1 MSFEE
6 VTHKTRDKFMSVAT
20 SYLRKIETDN
30 QEEDFNRALD
40 MKFKDITSK
49 LEQLNQTV
57 IEKSRQANR
66 NLSEYEQ
73 KVKERTSDNDNVLDS
88 LNKTIKFLT
97 KGLVSLFFV
106 IALISLVMLVVGPI
120 GNYFGISKMYDLI
133 NHVIKS
139 GNSPWR
145 YLMLI
150 LYVVPYALLGLI
162 IYGIL
167 SAYDSL
173 KWR

>member
-1 MSFEE
+1 
-6 VTHKTRDKFMSVAT
+6 MSVAT

-30 QEEDFNRALD
+30 QEKDFNRALD
-40 MKFKDITSK
+40 MKFKDITNK
-49 LEQLNQTV
+49 LEQLDKTV
-57 IEKSRQANR
+57 LEKSRKANED
-66 NLSEYEQ
+66 LYEYEQ
-73 KVKERTSDNDNVLDS
+73 KVQERTNDNDNVLDS

-139 GNSPWR
+139 GDSAWR
-145 YLMLI
+145 YLMLV
-150 LYVVPYALLGLI
+150 LYVVPYALLGMI

>member
-6 VTHKTRDKFMSVAT
+6 ATHKTRDKFMSVAT

-40 MKFKDITSK
+40 RKFKDITSK
-49 LEQLNQTV
+49 LNQLDQTV
-57 IEKSRQANR
+57 LEKSRQANED
-66 NLSEYEQ
+66 LSKYEQ

-120 GNYFGISKMYDLI
+120 GNYFGISAMYDLI
-133 NHVIKS
+133 NHVIKNGDS
-139 GNSPWR
+139 AWR

-150 LYVVPYALLGLI
+150 LYVVPYALLGVI

-167 SAYDSL
+167 KAYDSL
-173 KWR
+173 KWH